1 MISHKY
7 KCIFIHIPKTAGTSI
22 EQKLGHF
29 NELQRGVQDH
39 RPISEIEPISLGE
52 LARSC
57 LQLDTTALKK
67 QIKKAL
73 KDRKANLKQCYDT
86 YFKFSFVRNPWARVF
101 SWYKNVMRDEH
112 HKRRFRVDDNCSFKD
127 FLYKHLD
134 QWELKPQLF
143 WLVDKKGNM
152 PLDFIGRFENLNND
166 FGFVANKI
174 GLDNC
179 ELPMLIAGNG
189 QHYARFY
196 DSEMKNLI
204 YTKYR
209 DEIDYFNFKFGK

>member
-29 NELQRGVQDH
+29 KELHRGVQDH
-39 RPISEIEPISLGE
+39 RPISDIEPISMRE

-57 LQLDTTALKK
+57 LFLDTAALKK

-73 KDRKANLKQCYDT
+73 TDKKTNLKQCYGT

-112 HKRRFRVDDNCSFKD
+112 HKRRFKVDDNCSYKD
-127 FLYKHLD
+127 FLHKHLD
-134 QWELKPQLF
+134 QWELKPQLY
-143 WLVDKKGNM
+143 WLLDKEGNM
-152 PLDFIGRFENLNND
+152 PLDFVGKFENLKND
-166 FGFVANKI
+166 FCFVANKI
-174 GLDNC
+174 GLRDY
-179 ELPMLIAGNG
+179 ELPKLIAGDG

-196 DSEMKNLI
+196 DVEMEKLI
-204 YTKYR
+204 YTKYK
-209 DEIDYFNFKFGK
+209 DEIDYFNFRFGE